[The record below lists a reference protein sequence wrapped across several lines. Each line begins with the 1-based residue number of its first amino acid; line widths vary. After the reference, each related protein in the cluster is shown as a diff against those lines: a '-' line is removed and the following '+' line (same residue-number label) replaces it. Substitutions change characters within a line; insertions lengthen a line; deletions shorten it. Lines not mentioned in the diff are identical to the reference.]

1 MRATSRG
8 IRWLSNCVR
17 AEPGELPALLWSTA
31 YFFFLLFGY
40 FILRPVREAV
50 GVAHGVENLHWLF
63 LGTFLTMLVAVPIY
77 GILVAR
83 LPRRRFVPLV
93 HHFFSLC
100 LLAFSVAFAV
110 SDDPIA
116 PSAARTFFVWVSA
129 FNLFVVSVFW
139 SVMTDIFTHAQS
151 KRLFGFIAAGG
162 TSGALFGSW
171 FTIEFAEP
179 LGSSRLLIVSTVCV
193 QLAVVCMR
201 RATRAAGSS
210 EPSISDESRSNPAHA
225 DAPENRQAAIGG
237 SPLAGIARVFRSPL
251 LGLICGYLFLSTFT
265 STLLYFMVSN
275 LVAHE
280 YADHASR
287 TEVFAGVNLISQT
300 LTLTCQVFG
309 TARILTR
316 LGVGLTLAALP
327 LTYIA
332 GFTALAF
339 LPLLAV
345 AAVFEVLRRGML
357 FAVSKPALET
367 LYTLVSR
374 EDRFKSKSFIDTVVY
389 RGGDAAGASL
399 FNLVRGEGVELRT
412 IALLAIPYCTLWLT
426 LAGYLRLAARSPTPG
441 ESKP

>member
-1 MRATSRG
+1 MKTVSSR
-8 IRWLSNCVR
+8 RWIR
-17 AEPGELPALLWSTA
+17 AEPEELPALLWSTA

-77 GILVAR
+77 GVLVAR

-100 LLAFSVAFAV
+100 LLAFSVGFAV
-110 SDDPIA
+110 RAEPIE
-116 PSAARTFFVWVSA
+116 PSLARAFFVWVSV

-162 TSGALFGSW
+162 TAGALFGSW
-171 FTIEFAEP
+171 FTIELAEA
-179 LGSSRLLIVSTVCV
+179 LGSSGLLIVSTVCV
-193 QLAVVCMR
+193 QLAILCMR
-201 RATRAAGSS
+201 RATRAAASS
-210 EPSISDESRSNPAHA
+210 EPSTPDESTSDPTHT
-225 DAPENRQAAIGG
+225 DAPANREAAIGG

-251 LGLICGYLFLSTFT
+251 LALVCGYLFLSTLT
-265 STLLYFMVSN
+265 STVLYFMVSN
-275 LVAHE
+275 LVDQG
-280 YADHASR
+280 YAEHTSR

-309 TARILTR
+309 TARILAR

-332 GFTALAF
+332 GFTALTF
-339 LPLLAV
+339 MPLLAV
-345 AAVFEVLRRGML
+345 AAIFEVLRRGMI

-374 EDRFKSKSFIDTVVY
+374 EDRYKSKSFIDTVVY
-389 RGGDAAGASL
+389 RGGDAVSASL
-399 FNLVRGEGVELRT
+399 FNQVRGGGFELRT
-412 IALLAIPYCTLWLT
+412 IALLTLPFCTFWLI
-426 LAGYLRLAARSPTPG
+426 LAGYLRLAARSAAEPPARDRA
-441 ESKP
+441 SP